1 MIAMRM
7 KISSLISV
15 ICLHNALFLL
25 MGCGDENASIKEGAA
40 ASLLEQDTSLPT
52 VSAAV
57 SGSNEEPISFNQQI
71 RPILSDN
78 CFACHGFDEDT
89 READLRLDTLDG
101 ASYDFGGY
109 AAVVPG
115 DREESELWLRIT
127 DKSDPMPPKKS
138 HKALTPDEIEL
149 LGRWIDQ
156 GAAYDKHWA
165 YSPPER
171 PALPEVSDPSWAKH
185 PIDRLILAKL
195 EKHKLKPS
203 PRTDKRTLMRR
214 VTFDLT
220 GLPPTPEQADLFMG
234 DDSPGAYERY
244 VDSLIASESFG
255 EHLAVWWLDLVRYG
269 DSKGYHGDQARPA
282 WAYRDWVVKV
292 FNANMPFDQFSKMQL
307 GGDLMQDNPSHEMRV
322 ASAYNRLALQ
332 TNEGG
337 AQPKEYMAIYNADRV
352 TNFGEVWLGS
362 SVGCA
367 QCHDHKFDPFTIE
380 DFYALAA
387 FFSDI
392 NQTIVGT
399 ESPYATHSPPYMFVP
414 QNDEQRALVAE
425 HDKKYR
431 QFVKDHPDAMFVEEH
446 LTSDNPRPPLP
457 GPGGS
462 MPEYGG
468 ELKKLIEERH
478 RLAKEVPILIETRAL
493 ETPRTVRVLPRGNWQ
508 DESGEIMLPQTPAFL
523 DGPVSTAERRLN
535 RLDLARWL
543 FEPSN
548 PLTARVVVNRLWGR
562 YLGSPLSANTIDLGS
577 QGRAPTHP
585 ELMDWLAIE
594 FRDSG
599 WEIKH
604 MIRKIVTSETY
615 KQSSDV
621 RGDLAAID
629 PDNKRLFA
637 RQSAVRLPAEAI
649 RDHALQVSGLL
660 DSRVGGPSVFPYQPD
675 GHWDALNFPRRRYP
689 TSAGNDLYRRSLYTW
704 VQRTF
709 PHPMAT
715 TFDAPSREVCIGQRH
730 VSNTPLQAMAM
741 LNGPI
746 FVESARVMAEQLVG
760 NHDPDDQRISRL
772 YLIVLSREP
781 RASETRALLSLLQRQ
796 RIHFTNSP
804 EDAAKLASAGQATVV
819 EHLDTVEIAAWTSIC
834 RVVMNLYETTTR
846 N

>member
-1 MIAMRM
+1 M
-7 KISSLISV
+7 KTSFLISV
-15 ICLHNALFLL
+15 ICLHSTLFLL
-25 MGCGDENASIKEGAA
+25 VGCGGENASIKEGAA
-40 ASLLEQDTSLPT
+40 ASLLEHDTIPQT
-52 VSAAV
+52 VSAAAP
-57 SGSNEEPISFNQQI
+57 GSSEEPISFNQQI

-78 CFACHGFDEDT
+78 CFACHGFDEET
-89 READLRLDTLDG
+89 READLRLDTFDG
-101 ASYDFGGY
+101 ATHDSAGY

-115 DREESELWLRIT
+115 DREESELWIRIT

-138 HKALTPDEIEL
+138 HKALTADEIEL

-156 GAAYDKHWA
+156 GAVYDEHWA

-171 PALPEVSDPSWAKH
+171 PALPVVSDPSWAEH
-185 PIDRLILAKL
+185 PIDRFILAKL
-195 EKHKLKPS
+195 ETHKLRPS
-203 PRTDKRTLMRR
+203 PRADKRTLMRR

-220 GLPPTPEQADLFMG
+220 GLPPTPEQVALFMG
-234 DDSPGAYERY
+234 DDSPGVYERY
-244 VDSLIASESFG
+244 VDSLMASESFG

-269 DSKGYHGDQARPA
+269 DSKGYHGDQSRPA
-282 WAYRDWVVKV
+282 WAYRDWVVQA
-292 FNANMPFDQFSKMQL
+292 FNSDMPFDQFSKMQL
-307 GGDLMQDNPSHEMRV
+307 GGDLMQGNPLHEMRV

-337 AQPKEYMAIYNADRV
+337 AQPKEYVAIYNADRV
-352 TNFGEVWLGS
+352 TNFSEVWLGS

-392 NQTIVGT
+392 NQTIIGT

-425 HDKKYR
+425 HDKRYR
-431 QFVKDHPDAMFVEEH
+431 QFVKDHPGAMLVEEH

-462 MPEYGG
+462 MPEYGD

-478 RLAKEVPILIETRAL
+478 RLAKQVPILIETRAL
-493 ETPRTVRVLPRGNWQ
+493 ETPRIVRVLPRGDWQ
-508 DESGEIMLPQTPAFL
+508 DESGEVMLPGTPAFL
-523 DGPVSTAERRLN
+523 DGPVSSTERRLN

-543 FEPSN
+543 FDPSN

-562 YLGSPLSANTIDLGS
+562 YLGSPLSVNTVDLGS
-577 QGRAPTHP
+577 QGRAPTHA

-599 WEIKH
+599 WQIKH

-615 KQSSDV
+615 KQLSDV
-621 RGDLAAID
+621 RGDLAVID
-629 PDNKRLFA
+629 PNNKRFFA

-649 RDHALQVSGLL
+649 RDFALQVSGLL

-689 TSAGNDLYRRSLYTW
+689 TSTGKDLYRRSLYTW

-715 TFDAPSREVCIGQRH
+715 TFDAPSREACIGQRH
-730 VSNTPLQAMAM
+730 VSSTPLQAMAM

-746 FVESARVMAEQLVG
+746 FVESARVLAEQLVRDEEADG
-760 NHDPDDQRISRL
+760 QRLERL
-772 YLIVLSREP
+772 YLLALAREP
-781 RASETRALLSLLQRQ
+781 RPNEKQMLVSLLNRQ
-796 RIHFTNSP
+796 RDHFTASP
-804 EDAAKLASAGQATVV
+804 EDASSLAATGQAP
-819 EHLDTVEIAAWTSIC
+819 TVEGLDIVEVAAWTSVC
-834 RVVMNLYETTTR
+834 RVVMNLYESTTR